1 MSHSV
6 SRRSFLFE
14 IGSSAAILPAAAA
27 YLGKKL
33 PRDSDVGER
42 HWEMVRQQF
51 PFTEEKVPMNAANLC
66 PSPRVVADRV
76 TALTRDIDVDC
87 SFNNRGKFA
96 DLREEAR
103 RKIAGH
109 LGVTPDEIAI
119 TRNTSEGNNMINNG
133 LPLSPGDEVVIW
145 DQNHPTN
152 NVAWDVR
159 AARFDLT
166 ITRVATPRQPSD
178 TAELIDVFK
187 RALTPK
193 TRVLSITHLS
203 NVSGQL
209 LPCREIC
216 EMAHA
221 QGVHVHVDGA
231 QTWGALKFSLSEMG
245 CDSYASSSHKW
256 FIGPKEAGVLY
267 VKKDRI
273 PEIWPNVVAPG
284 WGPGAETTLV
294 GARKFESLGQRDD
307 ACVSAMGTT
316 VDFHNAIGPDRI
328 SARVYELAAALK
340 EGVKKLG
347 IPLVT
352 PTEPEL
358 SGGVCILDVARDK
371 RRPVFNRLY
380 EEYGIAC
387 ATSGGVRFSPHIY
400 NTMDHI
406 ERALEAVRDLRSMM
420 V

>member
-1 MSHSV
+1 MSQPV

-14 IGSSAAILPAAAA
+14 IGAGAAFLPAAAT
-27 YLGKKL
+27 LGRAFDR
-33 PRDSDVGER
+33 PDDVGEP
-42 HWEMVRQQF
+42 HWEMVRRQF
-51 PFTEEKVPMNAANLC
+51 PFSDEKVPMNAANLC

-76 TALTRDIDVDC
+76 TVLTRDIDVDC
-87 SFNNRGKFA
+87 SFNNRGKFR
-96 DLREEAR
+96 DLREESR
-103 RKIAGH
+103 RKMAEH
-109 LGVTPDEIAI
+109 LGVTADEIAI
-119 TRNTSEGNNMINNG
+119 TRNTSEGNNIINNG

-166 ITRVATPRQPSD
+166 VKRVATPRQPSG
-178 TAELIDVFK
+178 TGELVDVFK

-193 TRVLSITHLS
+193 TRVLSITHVS
-203 NVSGQL
+203 NVSGQK

-216 EMAHA
+216 QMAHE
-221 QGVHVHVDGA
+221 QGIHVHVDGA
-231 QTWGALKFSLSEMG
+231 QTWGALKFSLAEMG

-273 PEIWPNVVAPG
+273 PQIWPSIVAPG
-284 WGPGAETTLV
+284 WGSGAETTLK
-294 GARKFESLGQRDD
+294 GARKFESMGQRDD

-316 VDFHNAIGPDRI
+316 VDFHNAIGPERI
-328 SARVYELAAALK
+328 EARVYELASALK
-340 EGVKKLG
+340 EGVKEMG

-352 PTEPEL
+352 PIEPEL
-358 SGGVCILDVARDK
+358 SGGVCILEVPRDK
-371 RRPVFNRLY
+371 RRAVLNRLY
-380 EEYGIAC
+380 EEFGMAG
-387 ATSGGVRFSPHIY
+387 AASGGLRFSPHIY

-406 ERALEAVRDLRSMM
+406 ERALDAVRAMRGMM